1 MRVVTKAF
9 LRYIPRRRGLSTL
22 QLLGI
27 ACGVAATVGMVISAG
42 SALSSFEKAVEFLKG
57 QATHRLARPAG
68 PVEEA
73 VLLRLVNDPSVRAFS
88 PVIERTLILPDG
100 GVARFLGLDPLLD
113 RAIRPGFVA
122 RHAWTTGGS
131 VTEAALS
138 FLLQEDSVLIDH
150 ELARRLGTG
159 VGDLFQT
166 SHGGMRVIGTFSSPS
181 GEPLILSDISHAQ
194 VRFGLGGVVDR
205 VDLILSDPDGF
216 RSRWATGFVLQSAGE
231 QQASLGDML
240 RAYRL
245 NLEALSLL
253 ALFVGV
259 FLVYNTAMFAV
270 VSRRKD
276 AGILRSLGASRR
288 EILLAF
294 LTEIILLGVTGGVLG
309 GVIGYLLSRILTGL
323 VGETISKLYFFVQP
337 VLPRWEWWVCLYGAL
352 LGVGASLVGGAL
364 PLMGLVRVDPARI
377 LHGRGASRSQGRQ
390 ARKAAAWGLGVLASC
405 PLLILAAQVHVYFG
419 FASAFGLLLGGSLL
433 SGQVLLWLEPW
444 LKALLRSLG
453 GVAGRL
459 AAGTISRNLGRTAV
473 AVAAFMVALSMSIGL
488 GSMIGSFRETLVWWM
503 DSQLKGDLYIA
514 PSREIQVPED
524 LYDELRHLPG
534 IGGLDPYRNTQIL
547 YRGTPV
553 YVTSVDAGV
562 LQRYTRFGW
571 LKGGNENWD
580 LVRQGEVAISES
592 FSRRFKVRSGQE
604 ILLEGIHGPRALRVA
619 AIFYDYT
626 TEHGLIMMD
635 RSTYLALF
643 GDRTIDSLVVF
654 LDPGV
659 PGRREILEE
668 VVRRAEG
675 RGLPV
680 ATQGEFHARI
690 LDLFDSTF
698 AVTRSMRII
707 AILVA
712 FFGIAGALLTLFME
726 RQRDFGIY
734 RALGFSTP
742 QVAGMTL
749 MEGLGMGVVSYV
761 MSAAVGTA
769 LAWILIHVIN
779 LQSFNW
785 TVFFHFNW
793 GPYLITGGTAMLGSV
808 VAALYPLW
816 RVCRSYPQLQ
826 IREE

>member
-9 LRYIPRRRGLSTL
+9 LRYIPRRRGLSAL

-27 ACGVAATVGMVISAG
+27 ACGVAATVGMVISARA
-42 SALSSFEKAVEFLKG
+42 ALSSFEKAVEFLKG
-57 QATHRLARPAG
+57 QATHRLTRPAG
-68 PVEEA
+68 PVEEG
-73 VLLRLVNDPSVRAFS
+73 VLLQLMHDPSVLAFS
-88 PVIERTLILPDG
+88 PVIDRTSILPDG
-100 GVARFLGLDPLLD
+100 GVARFLGLDPFLD
-113 RAIRPGFVA
+113 RAIRPGFLA
-122 RHAWTTGGS
+122 RPAARQGGG
-131 VTEAALS
+131 VVEEAFS
-138 FLLQEDSVLIDH
+138 FLLQQDSVFMDH
-150 ELARRLGTG
+150 GLAKRLGIEAG
-159 VGDLFQT
+159 GRIQT
-166 SHGGMRVIGTFSSPS
+166 SHGEVRVIGTFSSPS
-181 GEPLILSDISHAQ
+181 GEPLIVSDISHAQ
-194 VRFGLGGVVDR
+194 LRFGLAGMVDR

-216 RSRWATGFVLQSAGE
+216 RSRWGTGFVLQSAGE
-231 QQASLGDML
+231 QRASLGDML

-276 AGILRSLGASRR
+276 AGILRSLGANRG

-294 LTEIILLGVTGGVLG
+294 LAEIMLLGVTGGVLG
-309 GVIGYLLSRILTGL
+309 GAFGYLLSRVLTGL

-337 VLPRWEWWVCLYGAL
+337 VLPHWGWSVCLYGAA
-352 LGVGASLVGGAL
+352 LGIGASLVGGAL
-364 PLMGLVRVDPARI
+364 PLADLVRVDPVRI
-377 LHGRGASRSQGRQ
+377 LQGRGASRSQGRQ
-390 ARKAAAWGLGVLASC
+390 ARRAALWGLGVLASAS
-405 PLLILAAQVHVYFG
+405 ILMIAAPVHVYLG
-419 FASAFGLLLGGSLL
+419 FASAFALLLGGSLL
-433 SGQVLLWLEPW
+433 SGQVLLWLEPP
-444 LKALLRSLG
+444 LKGLLRCLG

-514 PSREIQVPED
+514 PSKEIQVPEE
-524 LYDELRHLPG
+524 LYEELRNLPG

-547 YRGTPV
+547 YHGTPV

-571 LKGGNENWD
+571 LRGGNENWD
-580 LVRQGEVAISES
+580 LVRQGEVAVSES
-592 FSRRFKVRSGQE
+592 FSRRFKVRAGQE
-604 ILLEGIHGPRALRVA
+604 ILLEGIDGPTALRVA

-635 RSTYLALF
+635 RSRYLRLF

-654 LDPGV
+654 LDPWL
-659 PGRREILEE
+659 PGRPEILED
-668 VVRRAEG
+668 VVRRAQR

-680 ATQGEFHARI
+680 ATQGEFHSRI
-690 LDLFDSTF
+690 LQLFDSTF

-712 FFGIAGALLTLFME
+712 FLGIAGALLTLFME

-742 QVAGMTL
+742 RVAAMTV
-749 MEGLGMGVVSYV
+749 MEGLGMGLVSYV
-761 MSAAVGTA
+761 MSAALGTA

-793 GPYLITGGTAMLGSV
+793 GPYLVTGATAILGSLA
-808 VAALYPLW
+808 AALYPVW